1 MTAIEISRG
10 RAIEAR
16 RSQAILTLV
25 RVAAVGA
32 LLGLVIGA
40 ALAWFASSPDDRQL
54 ATVWTRA
61 QIVRHFDPATLL
73 RPAPTPEAT
82 GFGEPVTP
90 EHVAAM
96 KLLTRIASAG
106 VVAAILLGA
115 GMTTLLRHQWIATAR
130 KANMDQVLRGS
141 RTATAQQVASLV
153 ALAKKKGRSIV
164 IGGVPIPPGD
174 ENRHLLLSGKTGS
187 GKTTALRAIVRQI
200 AERGEAA
207 LIFDPDGSYISAF
220 YQPERGDVIL
230 NPWDARTARWNPL
243 ADVTDLA
250 DAKRLATILIPKP
263 KGLTE
268 NAIWYDQARTV
279 VAQLVHHLV
288 RTGRADLDVLAT
300 MLASAD
306 KDELSA
312 IVAGTPA
319 ARVFEA
325 GADKATSSVLF
336 MLSAAADIVAL
347 LAAIPTSA
355 APFSFDGFYSRLDDQ
370 DGPAPFIFLAA
381 PRRYRASADPA
392 IVAWI
397 DAAASAIL
405 QRPPDCRVNAWMIL
419 DELPSLP
426 RVESLLTL
434 LPEGRKH
441 RAAITIAFQSIAQVV
456 ESYGEQGSQILTGQA
471 GTQIIMAAGDHAT
484 AKWASDLAGTTE
496 TEGQRPSETL
506 DIDAKTE
513 RGSLTTTRDRCALIF
528 DSEVMGLAIG
538 EAFVRLSGYPV
549 ACVTIAPPLDE
560 PAIAPAFIPAPVVN
574 TPATPAA
581 MPTPATRIE
590 DRDDWLTMEGPE

>member
-25 RVAAVGA
+25 RVAGVGA
-32 LLGLVIGA
+32 LLGLIVGA
-40 ALAWFASSPDDRQL
+40 ALSWFASSRDDRQL
-54 ATVWTRA
+54 ATAWTRA

-73 RPAPTPEAT
+73 RPAQPTEAP
-82 GFGEPVTP
+82 GFGEPATP
-90 EHVAAM
+90 ERIAAM
-96 KLLTRIASAG
+96 KLLTRMTIASG
-106 VVAAILLGA
+106 IAAIMLASGLTA
-115 GMTTLLRHQWIATAR
+115 LLRRQWIRAAR
-130 KANMDQVLRGS
+130 EASMDQVRRGS
-141 RTATAQQVASLV
+141 RTATAQEVASLV
-153 ALAKKKGRSIV
+153 AMAKKNGRSITV
-164 IGGVPIPPGD
+164 GGVPIPTGD

-187 GKTTALRAIVRQI
+187 GKTTVLRVIVRQI

-207 LIFDPDGSYISAF
+207 LIFDPDGSYIAAF
-220 YQPERGDVIL
+220 YQPGRGDVIL
-230 NPWDARTARWNPL
+230 NPWDARTMRWNPL
-243 ADVTDLA
+243 ADVADLA

-268 NAIWYDQARTV
+268 NAVWYDQARAV

-288 RTGRADLDVLAT
+288 RTDRADLDVLAA

-336 MLSAAADIVAL
+336 MLTAAADIVTL
-347 LAAIPTSA
+347 LATIPASA
-355 APFSFDGFYSRLDDQ
+355 APFSFDGFYSSLDDQ

-405 QRPPDCRVNAWMIL
+405 QRPPGCRVNAWMIL

-471 GTQIIMAAGDHAT
+471 STQIIMAAGDHST

-496 TEGQRPSETL
+496 TETQRPTESL
-506 DIDAKTE
+506 DTDAKSE
-513 RGSLTTTRDRCALIF
+513 RGSLATTRDRGALIF
-528 DSEVMGLAIG
+528 DSEVMGLAVG
-538 EAFVRLSGYPV
+538 EAFVRLSGFPV
-549 ACVTIAPPLDE
+549 ARVTIAPPPDG
-560 PAIAPAFIPAPVVN
+560 PTIAPAFIPAPVAN
-574 TPATPAA
+574 TPAMNTVTATPAK
-581 MPTPATRIE
+581 RIE
-590 DRDDWLTMEGPE
+590 DRDDWLTMEGPD